1 MEYGL
6 IGEKLGHSFS
16 KEIHAKI
23 GDYPYELLELPREK
37 LATFLS
43 DKQFKAI
50 NVTIPYKE
58 AALPYLQAISPE
70 AEKIGAV
77 NLIVNRGGALYGY
90 NTDYYGAKRLLER
103 ANVQVKGKKALIL
116 GSGGTRRTLYAV
128 LSDLGAREIL
138 TVSRSAA
145 TQNAE
150 TQNAETRF
158 SRITYEQAKTL
169 HADAEII
176 VNATPVGM
184 FPAIDETPLDP
195 DDFPRL
201 CGVADV
207 IYNPLR
213 TRLIEKARA
222 RNIPCANGLFMLAA
236 QAVQASAIMRGVP
249 IDETLCES
257 VYRETLSQKRNIVL
271 IGMPTSGKSTVG
283 AILSKLTG
291 KPLFDTDA
299 LTEKRLNKSI
309 PEIFAES
316 GEAAFRREE
325 SLTVKDVAAKT
336 GCIIAT
342 GGGVVLSPENI
353 RLLKKNGKV
362 FFLDRPKE
370 LLTAGGGRPLSANAG
385 ALEQMY
391 AKRLPLYLAAA
402 DCRIVNDSSPESAA
416 RKILQNV

>member
-23 GDYPYELLELPREK
+23 GDYPYELLELPREQ
-37 LATFLS
+37 LAAFLS
-43 DKQFKAI
+43 EKQFKAI

-58 AALPYLQAISPE
+58 AALPYLSGVSPE

-90 NTDYYGAKRLLER
+90 NTDYYGAKRLFER

-128 LSDLGAREIL
+128 LSDMGAKEIL

-145 TQNAE
+145 TRRRDAL
-150 TQNAETRF
+150 
-158 SRITYEQAKTL
+158 SSVISYEQTKTL

-184 FPAIDETPLDP
+184 FPDFDGLPLDP
-195 DDFPRL
+195 CDFPRL
-201 CGVADV
+201 CGVIDV
-207 IYNPLR
+207 IYNPLC
-213 TRLIEKARA
+213 TRLIEKAREK
-222 RNIPCANGLFMLAA
+222 NIPCANGLFMLAA

-249 IDETLCES
+249 LDETLCDKAYKEA
-257 VYRETLSQKRNIVL
+257 LAQKRNIVL

-283 AILSKLTG
+283 KLLSRQAG
-291 KPLFDTDA
+291 KPYYDTDA
-299 LTEKRLNKSI
+299 LIEQRLKKTV

-316 GEAAFRREE
+316 GETAFRKEE
-325 SLTVKDVAAKT
+325 CETVKEVSAKT

-342 GGGVVLSPENI
+342 GGGVVLSRENI
-353 RLLKKNGKV
+353 RLLKKNGKI

-370 LLTAGGGRPLSANAG
+370 LLTAGGGRPLSSDAT
-385 ALEQMY
+385 ALERMY
-391 AKRLPLYLAAA
+391 EKRLPLYLAAA
-402 DCRIVNDSSPESAA
+402 DCRIVNDASVEDAA
-416 RKILQNV
+416 RKILQNL

>member
-37 LATFLS
+37 LAAFLS

-145 TQNAE
+145 TQRGANPAVV
-150 TQNAETRF
+150 
-158 SRITYEQAKTL
+158 TYEEAKQK

-249 IDETLCES
+249 LDETLCETIYNE
-257 VYRETLSQKRNIVL
+257 VLAQKQNVVL
-271 IGMPTSGKSTVG
+271 VGMPTSGKSTVG

-370 LLTAGGGRPLSANAG
+370 LLTAGGGRPLSASAG